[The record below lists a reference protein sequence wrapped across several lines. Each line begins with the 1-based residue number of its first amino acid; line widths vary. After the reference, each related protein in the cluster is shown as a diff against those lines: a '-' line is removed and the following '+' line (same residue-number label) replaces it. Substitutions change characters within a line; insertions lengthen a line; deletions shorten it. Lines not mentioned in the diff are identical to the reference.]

1 MEGFDLE
8 LAARPAWRHGDY
20 SHIPF
25 WVYSDAAN
33 YQAEL
38 RDIYKGPVWN
48 YLCLAAELPGNGD
61 YKTTK
66 IGETPVLVVR
76 GEDGVVRGFLNR
88 CAHRGALLCLEP
100 RGSVK
105 RLTCVYH
112 AWSYDLEG
120 NLKNVAFEDGADG
133 RGGMPDDFDKSRHG
147 LRPIEVT
154 EFCGLVF
161 GSFDPGVPDIETYL
175 GPESVRFLKRAL
187 GKAPLKLIG
196 RSTQVMHNNWKLY
209 LENVKDVY
217 HATILHLFFTR
228 FRLNRLGHEGG
239 IIVSDSG
246 AHHVSYSKMDAERGN
261 QDYASQDIRSTGEG
275 FSLND
280 PSLLDSIDEW
290 EDGITVQIQSVFP
303 SLVIQVI
310 QNSIAVRQILPT
322 AVDRTDLNWNFVGF
336 EGDSEEMTRTRVK
349 LNNLVGPSGYISL
362 EDGAIGG
369 FVQRA
374 IRGVEEDSGVVRMGG
389 DDVTTVDYR
398 ATETS
403 VRGFWK
409 MYRGLMG
416 V

>member
-1 MEGFDLE
+1 M
-8 LAARPAWRHGDY
+8 
-20 SHIPF
+20 
-25 WVYSDAAN
+25 
-33 YQAEL
+33 
-38 RDIYKGPVWN
+38 
-48 YLCLAAELPGNGD
+48 
-61 YKTTK
+61 
-66 IGETPVLVVR
+66 
-76 GEDGVVRGFLNR
+76 
-88 CAHRGALLCLEP
+88 
-100 RGSVK
+100 
-105 RLTCVYH
+105 
-112 AWSYDLEG
+112 
-120 NLKNVAFEDGADG
+120 AFEDGADG

-161 GSFDPGVPDIETYL
+161 GSFDPEVPDIETYL
-175 GPESVRFLKRAL
+175 GPEAVRFVKRAL

-239 IIVSDSG
+239 IIVSESG
-246 AHHVSYSKMDAERGN
+246 GHHVSYSKMDAERGN
-261 QDYASQDIRSTGEG
+261 QDYASQEIRSTGEG

-349 LNNLVGPSGYISL
+349 VNNLVGPSGYISL

-389 DDVTTVDYR
+389 DDVATVDYR